1 MSPDR
6 LARRGSFRSPILASR
21 LAELGFPLKARDT
34 RCVEMS
40 PRLKT
45 ASTPGPTDDEIS
57 TSFETMWGR
66 FLLALVVDAVYRE
79 AHAPI
84 RPRPVAP
91 GDGDHVVVRER
102 HGVLHEI

>member
-1 MSPDR
+1 MPDDFARARKLFSTSTMSPDR

-66 FLLALVVDAVYRE
+66 FV
-79 AHAPI
+79 I
-84 RPRPVAP
+84 GTSFP
-91 GDGDHVVVRER
+91 GLPWSGTT
-102 HGVLHEI
+102 L